1 MRRWLMARKNHP
13 RLEKYGSG
21 PPDQRVV
28 VFMESLSFN
37 WRLYQ
42 YDIQDAWGMFAEPML
57 ELARRIRGITDF
69 RPIGSLK
76 EGGAEADPSI
86 DVR

>member
-1 MRRWLMARKNHP
+1 MAPKNHP

-57 ELARRIRGITDF
+57 ELASKDQRHNRLQPDRVSKGRRC
-69 RPIGSLK
+69 GSR
-76 EGGAEADPSI
+76 S
-86 DVR
+86 